1 MRKFGSKCNTIYAFN
16 YSGVKI
22 MNCFWYQFVSY
33 VISLTKRSLFIY
45 LRFIYVRGEQTAKVI
60 CCVYLGDWLLN
71 KIKLNLIL
79 LKGLPGQPFPFHFRL
94 PGIFELVLC
103 NFAALDLPV
112 YWHAPHTSITEWQ
125 TAKHLTWRAD
135 WQTRCCAASFRFFF
149 QSDMQLK
156 CNFGPHF
163 WRFLSTNILYSI
175 QTFVKPFRQICDVYV
190 EACQWFSICQIDS
203 ISLLCDFLA
212 VFLFST

>member
-149 QSDMQLK
+149 SQTCSSSATLAPISDVSCLRIFCIQSKHLSSHLDRYAMCMLK
-156 CNFGPHF
+156 PASDF
-163 WRFLSTNILYSI
+163 RFAKLIPYHCCV
-175 QTFVKPFRQICDVYV
+175 TF
-190 EACQWFSICQIDS
+190 
-203 ISLLCDFLA
+203 
-212 VFLFST
+212 